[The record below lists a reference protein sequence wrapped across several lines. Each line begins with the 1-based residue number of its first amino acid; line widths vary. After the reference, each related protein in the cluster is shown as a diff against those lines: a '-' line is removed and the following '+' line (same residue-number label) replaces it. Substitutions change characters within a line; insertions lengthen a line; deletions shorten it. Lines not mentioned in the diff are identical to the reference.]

1 MDGPVLKRMETWR
14 VRGRGVS
21 VANGASQNLF
31 SRSACHLYSQKSSRL
46 GNHHHRFPSH
56 FHLPPSALT
65 PIGILTGPLLFIPPY
80 FHQRIPP
87 KSSTMILN
95 QIISNHN
102 LHPIRIC
109 LSPCS
114 HASHTSRNLF
124 GSSVMTPSAP
134 LDILHFIKASL
145 LTVHINIGRP
155 RAFASRRNLEPMM
168 GPMRVFWKRLKEM
181 LGVCKNWR
189 A

>member
-1 MDGPVLKRMETWR
+1 MIRRR
-14 VRGRGVS
+14 VGIGEEGDVAS
-21 VANGASQNLF
+21 PWSWCSGANGASQNLF
-31 SRSACHLYSQKSSRL
+31 SRSAYHLYS
-46 GNHHHRFPSH
+46 H
-56 FHLPPSALT
+56 FHPNLTPTHPPYIPPSALT

-87 KSSTMILN
+87 NSSTIILN
-95 QIISNHN
+95 QTISNHN

-124 GSSVMTPSAP
+124 GSSVITPSAP
-134 LDILHFIKASL
+134 LDILHFIKDSS

>member
-1 MDGPVLKRMETWR
+1 MASPWSWCSG
-14 VRGRGVS
+14 
-21 VANGASQNLF
+21 ANGASQNLF
-31 SRSACHLYSQKSSRL
+31 SRSAYHLYSQKSYRL
-46 GNHHHRFPSH
+46 GNHYHRFPSH
-56 FHLPPSALT
+56 FHPNLTPIHPPYLPPSALT

-87 KSSTMILN
+87 NSSTIILN

-109 LSPCS
+109 LSPRS

-124 GSSVMTPSAP
+124 GSSVITPSAP
-134 LDILHFIKASL
+134 LDILHFIKDSS